1 MSPPH
6 AVQSGVSSVDVFAVG
21 SHSEL
26 LHWQFR
32 IGAWTSWP
40 IGNLGRVVPTA
51 RHVVPPTLDRNWESL
66 GGILVTPPRAVMF
79 GELNDIIL
87 AFALGTDHALW
98 IKEFYK
104 GSWRE
109 WATYYGHTLNS
120 PPHAVR
126 WQSERYAVFALG
138 TDSAVWYTMG
148 DSWQSLGGA
157 FSSAPYAVTTSNHIH
172 VFAADMQSALKHC
185 SWNGNSWSDW
195 ESLGGILMS
204 PPAANVQGGDLMH
217 VFAVGTDSA
226 IWRRRWLGDSWTD
239 WHLLGGTS
247 TSPPATVARQPS
259 FPVGEIVAL
268 GTDHAVW
275 HLEEGDS

>member
-204 PPAANVQGGDLMH
+204 PPRCKRP
-217 VFAVGTDSA
+217 
-226 IWRRRWLGDSWTD
+226 RRRFDACLCCWNRQRDMASSVV
-239 WHLLGGTS
+239 GGFMDGLAFAGWDVHFTPRHGRAPTLFPS
-247 TSPPATVARQPS
+247 GGNCCIGHGSRGVAP
-259 FPVGEIVAL
+259 G
-268 GTDHAVW
+268 G
-275 HLEEGDS
+275 G